1 MIKLIA
7 SNWKVI
13 SIVCLV
19 LLVFILIRQNQNL
32 KEDVLISKTLIAEA
46 KNIPRDIKQPEVK
59 FIEKPGGGNIVI
71 QEVPV
76 PTSYIPES
84 VKKALR
90 DSYIKDTIIAAL
102 KKQNEGKELE
112 ILSIT
117 RTLGEAHKKLAAK
130 DLVNTSKNDSLGIL
144 EWNTDFYT
152 SRVNIAERT
161 NEVKYRIKVDNI
173 QVKETSKGFLGTGL
187 FKTTREYMV
196 GTSPDPGA
204 TFDGM
209 IQMRTHIK
217 PKYDPLSLSVE
228 LGGKYFLKPY
238 NQLDVFTGI
247 RVTLNPDG
255 RWQPSFSGQYIM
267 NTVTGVVIPAVEARL
282 SYTIFE

>member
-1 MIKLIA
+1 MIKLIT
-7 SNWKVI
+7 SNWKII
-13 SIVCLV
+13 SIVCLIFLV
-19 LLVFILIRQNQNL
+19 LILIRQNRNL
-32 KEDVLISKTLIAEA
+32 KEDVLISKTLIEEA
-46 KNIPRDIKQPEVK
+46 KGLPIHDKQPEVK
-59 FIEKPGGGNIVI
+59 YIEKPGGGNIVI
-71 QEVPV
+71 QEIPV

-102 KKQNEGKELE
+102 KKQNGGKEIE
-112 ILSIT
+112 IMSIT
-117 RTLGEAHKKLAAK
+117 RTLGEANKKLAAR
-130 DLVNTSKNDSLGIL
+130 DLINTSKNDSLGIL

-161 NEVKYRIKVDNI
+161 NEVQYRIKVDNI
-173 QVKETSKGFLGTGL
+173 QVKEKGKGFLGTGL
-187 FKTTREYMV
+187 LKTTREYMV
-196 GTSPDPGA
+196 GTSPDTSA

-209 IQMRTHIK
+209 VQMRTPIK
-217 PKYDPLSLSVE
+217 PRYDLVNLSIE
-228 LGGKYFLKPY
+228 LGTKYFLKPY
-238 NQLDVFTGI
+238 NQLDVFTGV

-267 NTVTGVVIPAVEARL
+267 NTVTGAVIPAVEARL

>member
-1 MIKLIA
+1 MIKLIT
-7 SNWKVI
+7 SNWKII
-13 SIVCLV
+13 SIVCLIFLV
-19 LLVFILIRQNQNL
+19 LILIRQNRNL
-32 KEDVLISKTLIAEA
+32 KEDVLISKNLIEEA
-46 KNIPRDIKQPEVK
+46 KGLPIHDKQPEVK
-59 FIEKPGGGNIVI
+59 YIEKPGGGNIVI
-71 QEVPV
+71 QEIPV

-102 KKQNEGKELE
+102 KKQNGGNE
-112 ILSIT
+112 IEIMSIT
-117 RTLGEAHKKLAAK
+117 RTLGEANKKLAAR
-130 DLVNTSKNDSLGIL
+130 DLINTSKNDSLGIL

-161 NEVKYRIKVDNI
+161 NEVQYRIKVDNI

-187 FKTTREYMV
+187 LKTTREYMI
-196 GTSPDPGA
+196 GTSPDTSA

-209 IQMRTHIK
+209 VQMRTPIK
-217 PKYDPLSLSVE
+217 PRYDLVNLSVE

-238 NQLDVFTGI
+238 NQLDVFTGV

-267 NTVTGVVIPAVEARL
+267 NTVTGTVIPAVEARL